1 MPALQRAPHKTAN
14 PRWACGSKANEKK
27 KGAAIPESACSH
39 TSPFESPSLYPP
51 SIMLNLYPPSAHNV
65 YKGVQNTF
73 PPEVDAAAQQI
84 NEATKGFGTDEA
96 LLTAVLGNKSPDQR
110 SLIGERYKQLFSTSL
125 KALVN
130 SETSGHYGKLL
141 SLIASPLP
149 EAEAELLYLATKGAG
164 TTEKYIFP
172 IVVGRT
178 NTEINILKKTY
189 FELYNEDLSVRLNSE
204 LGGDFKKVV
213 LASLQGAL
221 VDFNPSFHTA
231 QKAEQD
237 ADALYAAGQG
247 KFGTDEEA
255 FIKIIVTSPPEHLRN
270 VNAIYAKKY
279 NYTIIKAV
287 EKEFGGDAEKALL
300 FAVRQV
306 LEPLELLAEYFES
319 TMKGFGTDEEGLSAA
334 VVRYHIVLPQI
345 KEAYK
350 KAYGKDL
357 KDRIHGETSGDYRA
371 LLEAILDAPAH

>member
-1 MPALQRAPHKTAN
+1 MRACLSAWPHFPPLPPSYSSNNNNNKHFRICKT
-14 PRWACGSKANEKK
+14 PLK
-27 KGAAIPESACSH
+27 PLL
-39 TSPFESPSLYPP
+39 SLY
-51 SIMLNLYPPSAHNV
+51 ITMLNLYPPSAHNV
-65 YKGVQNTF
+65 YKGIQNSY

-84 NEATKGFGTDEA
+84 NEATQGLGTDEKA
-96 LLTAVLGNKSPDQR
+96 LTAVLGPKTPDQR
-110 SLIGERYKQLFSTSL
+110 FLIAARYKELFGTSL
-125 KALVN
+125 KSLVN

-141 SLIASPLP
+141 SLISAPLP
-149 EAEAELLYLATKGAG
+149 EAEAELLRLATKGSG

-189 FELYNEDLSVRLNSE
+189 FDVYGEDLSVLLNSE
-204 LGGDFKKVV
+204 LGGDFKKVI
-213 LASLQGAL
+213 LASLQAAL
-221 VDFNPSFHTA
+221 VDFNASYHTA
-231 QKAEQD
+231 AKAEED

-270 VNAIYAKKY
+270 VNAVYAKKY
-279 NYTIIKAV
+279 NYTIITAV
-287 EKEFGGDAEKALL
+287 EKEFGGDAKKALL

-357 KDRIHGETSGDYRA
+357 RDRIHGEVSGDYRD
-371 LLEAILDAPAH
+371 LLETILDTPSH

>member
-1 MPALQRAPHKTAN
+1 
-14 PRWACGSKANEKK
+14 
-27 KGAAIPESACSH
+27 
-39 TSPFESPSLYPP
+39 
-51 SIMLNLYPPSAHNV
+51 MLNLYPPSAHNV
-65 YKGVQNTF
+65 YKGIQNSF
-73 PPEVDAAAQQI
+73 PPEIDAAAQQI
-84 NEATKGFGTDEA
+84 NEATVGLGTNEK
-96 LLTAVLGNKSPDQR
+96 LLTQVLGNKSPDQR
-110 SLIGERYKQLFSTSL
+110 SLISERYKQLFGTNL
-125 KALVN
+125 KELVN

-141 SLIASPLP
+141 SLISSPLP
-149 EAEAELLYLATKGAG
+149 EAEAELVHLATAGAG
-164 TTEKYIFP
+164 TTERYIFP

-189 FELYNEDLSVRLNSE
+189 FDVYNEDLSVRLNSE

-221 VDFNPSFHTA
+221 VDFNASFHTA
-231 QKAEQD
+231 AKAEED

-270 VNAIYAKKY
+270 VNAVYAKKY

-287 EKEFGGDAEKALL
+287 EKEFTSDAEKALL

-319 TMKGFGTDEEGLSAA
+319 TMKGFGTDEEGLSSAI
-334 VVRYHIVLPQI
+334 VRYHIVLPQI

-350 KAYGKDL
+350 KAYGKEL

>member
-1 MPALQRAPHKTAN
+1 
-14 PRWACGSKANEKK
+14 
-27 KGAAIPESACSH
+27 
-39 TSPFESPSLYPP
+39 
-51 SIMLNLYPPSAHNV
+51 MLNLYPPSAHNV
-65 YKGVQNTF
+65 YKGIQNSF

-96 LLTAVLGNKSPDQR
+96 LLTTVLGNKSPDQR
-110 SLIGERYKQLFSTSL
+110 SLIGERYKQLFGTSL

-130 SETSGHYGKLL
+130 SETSGSFGKLL

-149 EAEAELLYLATKGAG
+149 EAEAELLHQATKGAG

-189 FELYNEDLSVRLNSE
+189 FDIYNEDLSVRLNSE

-221 VDFNPSFHTA
+221 VDFNAAFHNA
-231 QKAEQD
+231 EKAEQD

-279 NYTIIKAV
+279 NYTLIKAV

-306 LEPLELLAEYFES
+306 LEPLELLAEYFEG
-319 TMKGFGTDEEGLSAA
+319 TMKGFGTDEEGLSSA

-357 KDRIHGETSGDYRA
+357 KDRVHGETSGDFRA
-371 LLEAILDAPAH
+371 LLEAILNAPAH